1 MKERKAG
8 FGHISPM
15 RTLLRSLI
23 LLAIAIWVGG
33 LLFFGVVVAPVAFGR
48 LMPMF
53 PDPAVGLQV
62 AGTMVRDSL
71 THLHDIG
78 LFCGAIL
85 LLLYIVERVTRATR
99 RAIGP
104 PMLLVAVMMGLT
116 AYSQFSV
123 IPRMEMLRIKA
134 GVAMA
139 DFGSTNP
146 ARVDFNRLHNL
157 STSLEGIVL
166 LCGLGLIVLYARPEP
181 ALGSSS
187 RGI

>member
-1 MKERKAG
+1 
-8 FGHISPM
+8 M

-23 LLAIAIWVGG
+23 LLAIVIWVGG
-33 LLFFGVVVAPVAFGR
+33 LLFFGVVVAPVAFGT

-78 LFCGAIL
+78 LFCGAAL
-85 LLLYIVERVTRATR
+85 LLLFIVERVTRATR
-99 RAIGP
+99 RSIGP
-104 PMLLVAVMMGLT
+104 SMLLVAVMMGLT
-116 AYSQFSV
+116 AYSQSSV
-123 IPRMEMLRIKA
+123 IPRMETLRLKA
-134 GVAMA
+134 GAAMA
-139 DFGSTNP
+139 DPGSTNP
-146 ARVDFNRLHNL
+146 ARIDFNRLHNL

-181 ALGSSS
+181 TLGSSS

>member
-1 MKERKAG
+1 MKEGKAA

-15 RTLLRSLI
+15 RTFLRSLT
-23 LLAIAIWVGG
+23 LLAIVVWVGG
-33 LLFFGVVVAPVAFGR
+33 LLFFGTVVAPVAFEK

-53 PDPAVGLQV
+53 PDPALGLQV

-71 THLHDIG
+71 ARLHDIG

-85 LLLYIVERVTRATR
+85 LLLCIVERVTRATR

-123 IPRMEMLRIKA
+123 IPRMETLRIKV
-134 GVAMA
+134 GPAMV
-139 DFGSTNP
+139 DPGSTNP

-181 ALGSSS
+181 LGSSS

>member
-1 MKERKAG
+1 MKERTAA

-15 RTLLRSLI
+15 RTFLRSLI
-23 LLAIAIWVGG
+23 LLAIVVWVGG
-33 LLFFGVVVAPVAFGR
+33 LLFFGAVVAPVAFES
-48 LMPMF
+48 LLPMF

-62 AGTMVRDSL
+62 AVTMVRDTL

-85 LLLYIVERVTRATR
+85 LLLYVVERVTRATR

-116 AYSQFSV
+116 AYSQFAV
-123 IPRMEMLRIKA
+123 IPRMETLRIKA
-134 GVAMA
+134 GAAMA
-139 DFGSTNP
+139 DSGSTNP
-146 ARVDFNRLHNL
+146 ARVDFNRLHHL

-166 LCGLGLIVLYARPEP
+166 LCGLGLIILYARPEP
-181 ALGSSS
+181 AS
-187 RGI
+187 